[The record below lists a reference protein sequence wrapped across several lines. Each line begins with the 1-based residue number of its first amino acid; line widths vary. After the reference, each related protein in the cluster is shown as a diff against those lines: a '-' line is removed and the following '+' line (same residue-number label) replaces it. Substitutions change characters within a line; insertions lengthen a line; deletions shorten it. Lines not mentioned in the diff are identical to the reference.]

1 MNLTSESIN
10 KIYQDSL
17 GNEYLVLQ
25 EVKSCCRMTYYLLNE
40 VGTINEYPYDS
51 MGRRLDH
58 RFKIDT
64 NSKFNLKE

>member
-1 MNLTSESIN
+1 MNLNFESIN
-10 KIYQDSL
+10 NIYQDYL

-25 EVKSCCRMTYYLLNE
+25 EVKSCCRMSYYLLSE
-40 VGTINEYPYDS
+40 VGTNNEYPYDS

-58 RFKIDT
+58 RFKVDT

>member
-1 MNLTSESIN
+1 MLSEQSIN
-10 KIYQDSL
+10 KIYQDTI

-25 EVKSCCRMTYYLLNE
+25 EVKSCCRMPYFLLSE
-40 VGTINEYPYDS
+40 LGTNNEYPYDS
-51 MGRRLDH
+51 AGRRLDH

>member
-1 MNLTSESIN
+1 MKLNEQSIN
-10 KIYQDSL
+10 KFYQDIL

-40 VGTINEYPYDS
+40 VGTSNEYPYDS